1 MKPISDSSK
10 SYFDELK
17 KRSGESKVYSQHQLL
32 GLEIAVILR
41 DWKHKALYIKLAKEY
56 NPAQLMSIAKG
67 IAEKRN
73 VQNAGAYFMKVL
85 KESNLK
91 KISKSE

>member
-1 MKPISDSSK
+1 MEPISNSSS

-17 KRSGESKVYSQHQLL
+17 KRSTESKVYSQHQLL

-56 NPAQLMSIAKG
+56 NPVQLLSIAKD

-85 KESNLK
+85 KESGLK
-91 KISKSE
+91 KILKS